1 VTRIKLLFVLLLS
14 AAAAQASAAATARL
28 DPFQNLHFR
37 NLGPAVAGGRV
48 TAVIGIPGNPHIY
61 YVGTAAGGIFKSADG
76 GVSWQP
82 IFQYAAVSSVG
93 ALAVAP
99 SNPNLVWAG
108 TGEGNLRNDVVTGRG
123 VYFSPNGGRTW
134 QDAGLDDA
142 GQISSIIINPTNPE
156 VVLVGVVGDAWGP
169 SAVRGVFRTADG
181 GKTWQKVL
189 YVNDTT
195 GVSDMAIDPQNPRI
209 VYAGMWQIRR
219 YPWEMISGGQGSG
232 IYKSLDGGVTWNKL
246 TDGLPGPPIG
256 RIGLAIAASNPQ
268 HLYALVGSKAGRLWE
283 SRDGGDHWNKVSDNW
298 LIDARPWYFGRLAV
312 SPTNENKIYFMSYD
326 LLASEDAGR
335 TVHNIGRGVHPDH
348 HAMWIDPRDP
358 TRIIEGNDGGVY
370 LSSNGGDTWRFA
382 DGLPIE
388 QFYSVALDDR
398 TPYTICGGLQDNSA
412 WCGPS
417 ETLAPGNIPNQE
429 WWVVLGGDGQYAVPA
444 PKTNLVYADSQNGV
458 IEVRDRSTGRGGR
471 IRPYLLSVEE
481 LKQSDLRYR
490 FNWTSPIAV
499 APNNARQVY
508 LGGNVLFRS
517 DDAGAIWRVISPDL
531 TRNDKSK
538 QVVSGGPVEN
548 DLSGA
553 ETYDTILSIAISRQN
568 SKVICVGTDDGMVQR
583 TSDGGQHW
591 SNVTPKGVPEWGR
604 IEQIDVSPFDPNSAY
619 VAIDYHETDN
629 NHPYVL
635 KTHDGGASWQ
645 SISTGLPDN
654 TPAHVVREDPDR
666 RGLLVLGT
674 DAGLFYSTN
683 DGAAW
688 EALGAGLPTVPVYDL
703 KFQPAM
709 HDLVI
714 ATHGRGIFVLDD
726 MSPIEE
732 LTPEILASNLFLFKP
747 EPAFRSSVFNRY
759 GRIQT
764 HGAQWSAA
772 NRPLGAFID
781 YYLKQSSSSG
791 VQITITG
798 PHGEI
803 VRKLTGPGK
812 IGVDRVA
819 WDLTYDA
826 APRPEFL
833 SQSVGSW
840 IPATAVGPPV
850 VPGIYTITVHAGTET
865 DTKTIRV
872 GADPRFPAESEAMK
886 AQTAAGLEV
895 RAMVTHLVHLLDQD
909 NRIEEQLGFIE
920 KMTSPSAPN
929 RSAMLEQSQAL
940 QSKLVAWREPLFN
953 PAIQTD
959 PKYYLHYLG
968 RLYDRLQ
975 RVMNDIDA
983 NYATAPSAADEQ
995 EIATLRQ
1002 RTDEAQRDWSAIVRS
1017 DVAAFNRVARA
1028 AGSMTIHPDAE
1039 TGGAAPAGKVSPHP

>member
-1 VTRIKLLFVLLLS
+1 MTRMRFFFILLLS
-14 AAAAQASAAATARL
+14 ASAAQAAAAATARVNH
-28 DPFQNLHFR
+28 FQNLHFR

-48 TAVIGIPGNPHIY
+48 TAVVGIPGNPHIY

-76 GVSWQP
+76 GVSWLP
-82 IFQYAAVSSVG
+82 IFQHAPVSSIG

-99 SNPNLVWAG
+99 SNPNLVWVG
-108 TGEGNLRNDVVTGRG
+108 TGEGNLRNDVITGRG
-123 VYFSPNGGRTW
+123 VYFSPDGGRTW
-134 QDAGLDDA
+134 RDAGLDDA
-142 GQISSIIINPTNPE
+142 GQISSVVINPTNPDI
-156 VVLVGVVGDAWGP
+156 VLVGVVGDAWGP
-169 SAVRGVFRTADG
+169 SAERGVFRTTDG
-181 GKTWQKVL
+181 GRTWRKVL

-195 GVSDMAIDPQNPRI
+195 GASDMAMDPQNPLI
-209 VYAGMWQIRR
+209 VYAGMSQIRR
-219 YPWEMISGGQGSG
+219 YPWEMVSGGAGSG
-232 IYKSLDGGVTWNKL
+232 IYKSLDGGVTWTKL
-246 TDGLPGPPIG
+246 TDGLPGPPLG
-256 RIGLAIAASNPQ
+256 RIGLTIAPSNPL
-268 HLYALVGSKAGRLWE
+268 HVYALVESKAGLLWE
-283 SRDGGDHWNKVSDNW
+283 SRDGGNHWDKISDNW

-312 SPTNENKIYFMSYD
+312 SPANENKIYFMSYD
-326 LLASEDAGR
+326 LLASEDGGR
-335 TVHNIGRGVHPDH
+335 TVHNIGRGIHPDH

-382 DGLPIE
+382 ADLPIE

-412 WCGPS
+412 WCGLS

-429 WWVVLGGDGQYAVPA
+429 WWVVMGGDGQYAVPA
-444 PKTNLVYADSQNGV
+444 PGTNLVYADSQNGV
-458 IEVRDRSTGRGGR
+458 IEVRDHTSGRGGR

-499 APNNARQVY
+499 APGNGKQVY

-517 DDAGAIWRVISPDL
+517 DDAGTSWRVISPDL

-538 QVVSGGPVEN
+538 QVLSGGPIEN

-568 SKVICVGTDDGMVQR
+568 SKVIWVGTDDGLVQR

-591 SNVTPKGVPEWGR
+591 SNVTPKGVPGWGR
-604 IEQIDVSPFDPNSAY
+604 IEQIDVSPFDPNTAY

-645 SISTGLPDN
+645 NISTGLPEN
-654 TPAHVVREDPDR
+654 APAHVVREDPDR
-666 RGLLVLGT
+666 RGLLVVGT
-674 DAGLFYSTN
+674 DTGLFYSTN

-709 HDLVI
+709 HDLVV

-726 MSPIEE
+726 MSPIEDV
-732 LTPEILASNLFLFKP
+732 TAQILASNVFLFRP
-747 EPAFRSSVFNRY
+747 QRAFRTSVFNRY

-772 NRPLGAFID
+772 NRPLGALID
-781 YYLKQSSSSG
+781 YYLKQASPGG
-791 VQITITG
+791 VQITIADSR
-798 PHGEI
+798 GEV
-803 VRKLTGPGK
+803 VRRLAGPGK
-812 IGVDRVA
+812 AGVNRVA
-819 WDLTYDA
+819 WNLTYDA
-826 APRPEFL
+826 VPRPEFM

-840 IPATAVGPPV
+840 IPARAGGPPV
-850 VPGIYTITVHAGTET
+850 VPGTYTIAIRAGVQT
-865 DTKTIRV
+865 DTKTIDV
-872 GADPRFPAESEAMK
+872 DPDPRFPVDKEAMQ

-895 RAMVTHLVHLLDQD
+895 RVITAHLVDLLDQS
-909 NRIEEQLGFIE
+909 NLIEEQLGFIE
-920 KMTSPSAPN
+920 KMTSHSEPK
-929 RSAMLEQSQAL
+929 RSALLPQARAL
-940 QSKLVAWREPLFN
+940 NRQLDAWSAPLFN

-968 RLYDRLQ
+968 RVYDRLQ
-975 RVMNDIDA
+975 RLMNDINA
-983 NYATAPSAADEQ
+983 NYATAPSAADEK
-995 EIATLRQ
+995 EISTLRQ
-1002 RTDEAQRDWSAIVRS
+1002 RTDEAQRGFVRIVRS
-1017 DVAAFNRVARA
+1017 DVAAFNRIARA
-1028 AGSMTIHPDAE
+1028 AGTMTIHVSVAMSG
-1039 TGGAAPAGKVSPHP
+1039 TAGKDAPLHP